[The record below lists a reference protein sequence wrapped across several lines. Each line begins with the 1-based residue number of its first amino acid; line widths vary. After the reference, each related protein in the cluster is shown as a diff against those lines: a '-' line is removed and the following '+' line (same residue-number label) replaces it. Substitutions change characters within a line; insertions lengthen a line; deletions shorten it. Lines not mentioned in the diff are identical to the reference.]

1 MSGQTTQQQRDER
14 WREGS
19 DVHQHC
25 YAFHHRVLPTAQ
37 RTPDAD
43 DEADALYYYAR
54 VNEAADRKLAEALR
68 RGAAR
73 IRALE
78 AALFAKATPTEGKP
92 E

>member
-25 YAFHHRVLPTAQ
+25 YAFHHAVLPTAK

-43 DEADALYYYAR
+43 DEADALYYYAQ

-78 AALFAKATPTEGKP
+78 AALFAKSTPTEGKT